1 MNFSENNKNFRSM
14 PSKLE
19 LERRMKLDYEDPEKL
34 VITPLFTPKQIEEG
48 SIDLRLGTEFV
59 IAKRSKFSV
68 LDGLDEKKTLDSK
81 IVEYQE
87 KIHVKVGDFL
97 VLHPNQFVLGS
108 TFEYVKLPIDHIA
121 YVLGRSSWGRLGL
134 IIATA
139 TVVHSGYTGI
149 ITLELTNIGDTPIA
163 LYPGIR
169 IAQLVFHEI
178 SMTKEQKLQRM
189 EALLKDKSKYHAS
202 VSPSFSK
209 IHLDEDWEMIRGIRD
224 FRKKNSI

>member
-1 MNFSENNKNFRSM
+1 MNLLGNSNNFRSI

-34 VITPLFTPKQIEEG
+34 VITPLFTTKQIEEG
-48 SIDLRLGTEFV
+48 SIDLRLGTEFI

-68 LDGLDEKKTLDSK
+68 LDGLDEEKTLDSK

-87 KIHVKVGDFL
+87 KIHVKVGDSL

-108 TFEYVKLPIDHIA
+108 TFEYVKLPTDHIA

-139 TVVHSGYTGI
+139 TVIHSGYAGI

-178 SMTKEQKLQRM
+178 SMTKEQKKQRM
-189 EALLKDKSKYHAS
+189 KELLNDKSKYQAS

-209 IHLDEDWEMIRGIRD
+209 IYLDRDWEIIRGIRD
-224 FRKKNSI
+224 FRKKNSH